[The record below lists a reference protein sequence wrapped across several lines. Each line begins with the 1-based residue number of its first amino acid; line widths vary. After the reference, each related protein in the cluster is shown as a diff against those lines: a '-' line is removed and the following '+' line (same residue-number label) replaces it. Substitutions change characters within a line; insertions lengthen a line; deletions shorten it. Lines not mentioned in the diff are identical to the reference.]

1 MQLALPGNPHLT
13 YCTNI
18 HAGETWSE
26 IEAALADALPRVKAG
41 ISPDR
46 AMGVGLRLSA
56 QAAETLAAPALRER
70 FKRFLRVHDLYV
82 FTVNAFPYGNFHG
95 ARVKERVY
103 EPDWRTPERL
113 GFTCRVADLLAD
125 LAPDGMDASISTVP
139 GGFRANIA
147 TDADIARVAEGFAR
161 AAAHLD
167 GIRLRTGKTITLA
180 IEPEPACFLETT
192 NEAVRFME
200 EHLFRGPAAELFAR
214 LAGRSPREAE
224 VRLRRHVGLCFDVC
238 HSAVAFEETIPM
250 LDAVHGA
257 GIAVAKLQLS
267 SALRATGETAH
278 FERLLGRFDDGIYL
292 HQTVERNG
300 EAITRHLDLP
310 DAFGAA
316 RRGEAGGEWRVHCH
330 VPVFLDRFD
339 TLEATQQNLR
349 DALALCRKRAVSP
362 HLEVETYTW
371 SVLPDAVK
379 SPELVGDI
387 VRELAWVR
395 TELGA

>member
-18 HAGETWSE
+18 HAGETWSD

-41 ISPDR
+41 VSPDR

-56 QAAETLAAPALRER
+56 QAADELATPSLRDR

-103 EPDWRTPERL
+103 EPDWRAPERL

-125 LAPDGMDASISTVP
+125 LAPDGIDASISTVP

-147 TDADIARVAEGFAR
+147 SHDDIARVAEGYAR
-161 AAAHLD
+161 AAAHLH
-167 GIRLRTGKTITLA
+167 GIGLRTGKTVTLA

-192 NEAVRFME
+192 DEAVRFLE
-200 EHLFRGPAAELFAR
+200 EHMFRGPAAELFAR
-214 LAGRSPREAE
+214 LAGVPYCDAEAH
-224 VRLRRHVGLCFDVC
+224 LRRHVGLCFDVC

-250 LDAVHGA
+250 LDAVHAA

-267 SALRATGETAH
+267 SALRATGDAAR
-278 FERLLGRFDDGIYL
+278 FERLLGRFDEGIYL
-292 HQTVERNG
+292 HQTVERNVG
-300 EAITRHLDLP
+300 AITRHLDLS

-316 RRGEAGGEWRVHCH
+316 RSGAAGGEWRVHCH
-330 VPVFLDRFD
+330 VPVFVDRFD
-339 TLEATQQNLR
+339 ELQATQQNLR
-349 DALALCRKRAVSP
+349 DALSLCRKRAVSP

-371 SVLPDAVK
+371 SVLPDEVR